1 MLNNKLLINNKS
13 LLITGGTG
21 SFGKE
26 FVKYILKNYSAK
38 KIIIY
43 SRDELKQFEMEKEF
57 TSKKLRFFI
66 GDVRDK
72 ERLSLACQGVDIVIH
87 AAALKHVKVAE
98 YNPQE
103 CIKTNINGAEN
114 VIFAALKNKVEKVI
128 ALSTDKASNP
138 INLYGATKLVSDK
151 LFIAANNL
159 IGQSKTRFGIV
170 RYGNVLNS
178 RGSLIPLILDSIKKK
193 NKYFP
198 ITDTRMTRFFMSL
211 EDSVKF
217 TIKSIDYMRGG
228 EIFIPKLPSLR
239 IVDLVK
245 YFDNKIK
252 FKIIGKKPGEKIH
265 ETLFSNDESAN
276 ILEYKDFYIL
286 EPEIIFTTRYKKK
299 INEKIILK
307 NDKVLKSGFIYSSK
321 SNKNFLNLK
330 DIGKLVNS
338 IIHNSKDD

>member
-1 MLNNKLLINNKS
+1 MLNNKSVFNNKVI
-13 LLITGGTG
+13 LITGGTC
-21 SFGKE
+21 SFGKQ
-26 FVKYILKNYSAK
+26 FVEHVLENYSPK
-38 KIIIY
+38 KVIIF
-43 SRDELKQFEMEKEF
+43 SRDELKQFEMEKELKN
-57 TSKKLRFFI
+57 KKLRFFI
-66 GDVRDK
+66 GDVRDQS
-72 ERLSLACQGVDIVIH
+72 RLTLACQGVDVIIH
-87 AAALKHVKVAE
+87 AAALKHVKIAE

-151 LFIAANNL
+151 LFVAANNL

-193 NKYFP
+193 KKTFP

-211 EDSVKF
+211 DDSVKF
-217 TIKSIDYMRGG
+217 TIKSLNYLRGG

-245 YFDNKIK
+245 YFDKKIK

-265 ETLFSNDESAN
+265 ETLFSNDESEN
-276 ILEYKDFYIL
+276 IVEYENFYIL
-286 EPEIIFTTRYKKK
+286 EPEIIFTSRHKKK
-299 INEKIILK
+299 IKEKKILK
-307 NDKVLKSGFIYSSK
+307 YNKILKSGYVYSSK
-321 SNKNFLNLK
+321 NNSNFLDLK

-338 IIHNSKDD
+338 VIHNIKDD